1 MHDALIELDPNP
13 LTSPVDCIRPRSLLA
28 VSLWMVAI
36 TFCIAASGTV
46 FSQGDP
52 VEKPKLKD
60 FGSSLKRL
68 KWDQKQRKA
77 VEKSNK
83 TRPAQTDGD
92 VIKIETKLVV
102 TDALVL
108 DSKGVA
114 VSGLKAEDFIVTE
127 DGQPQEVRFFSL
139 GADAKVPRTIVLI
152 LDASKSLW
160 PVLDTS
166 AEAAKKFV
174 DRINP
179 GDRVA
184 IVNDR
189 VKLVCS
195 FTRDKTALKNCIEN
209 IRKNR
214 TVGFETGASRQFSA
228 LMASFRELFDDED
241 IRPIV
246 ILQADGDERPFLRR
260 IHEPKTDFTTSFGWG
275 DLMAAAERS
284 RATIFTV
291 YPSIRLLELP
301 PEEQR
306 RIAMDYYKNYDMS
319 GLIKFALMQRS
330 LNRNPFEKDEAEIKE
345 YFFIRFLEERLR
357 QQEALEDLS
366 STTGGWT
373 EYLNTADEADEVYTR
388 ILAGIENRYVIGYYP
403 RNEARDGKRR
413 RIKVEVRG
421 HPEYTIVGK
430 RAYIAPGP
438 QD

>member
-1 MHDALIELDPNP
+1 MA
-13 LTSPVDCIRPRSLLA
+13 
-28 VSLWMVAI
+28 AI

-52 VEKPKLKD
+52 AEKPKLKN

-77 VEKSNK
+77 VEKSSK

-92 VIKIETKLVV
+92 VIKVETKLVI

-108 DSKGVA
+108 DGKGFA
-114 VSGLKAEDFIVTE
+114 VSGLKVEDFSVTE
-127 DGQPQEVRFFSL
+127 DGEQQEVRFFSL
-139 GADAKVPRTIVLI
+139 GSDAKVPRSIVFI
-152 LDASKSLW
+152 MDASASLL

-189 VKLVCS
+189 VKLVCN

-228 LMASFRELFDDED
+228 LMASLRELFDDED
-241 IRPIV
+241 VRPIV
-246 ILQADGDERPFLRR
+246 ILQADGDELPHLRR
-260 IHEPKTDFTTSFGWG
+260 IHEPKPAFATSFGWRDIMG
-275 DLMAAAERS
+275 AAERS

-291 YPSIRLLELP
+291 YPTRRLLELP
-301 PEEQR
+301 SAEQR
-306 RIAMDYYKNYDMS
+306 RIAMDYYKNYDS
-319 GLIKFALMQRS
+319 SAVINFALSRIS
-330 LNRNPFEKDEAEIKE
+330 GNRNPFPKDRAKMEE
-345 YFFIRFLEERLR
+345 YFFTSFLEERLR
-357 QQEALEDLS
+357 QQNAFEELS
-366 STTGGWT
+366 NSTGGWAA
-373 EYLNTADEADEVYTR
+373 YLESPAEADEVYTR
-388 ILAGIENRYVIGYYP
+388 ILTGIENRYVIGYYP
-403 RNEARDGKRR
+403 SNETRDGKRR
-413 RIKVEVRG
+413 RIKVEVHG